1 VDFVFTEDQKL
12 FKETARKFF
21 DTECPITMVRKILQD
36 ESGYSPDLWKKLADL
51 GLMGL
56 MIDERYGGMAASF
69 MDLCPILEEMG
80 RAVFPSPF
88 FSTVIM
94 GGTIL
99 AENAGEEMK
108 TRLLPSII
116 SGDTIVTL
124 GVGESG
130 GEWAK
135 ADIRTIA
142 RENGSGVIIDGTK
155 LFVPFAGAADH
166 IICCAEDQSLP
177 DKGISLFLV
186 GTNDQMVACTPI
198 PSFSIEKY
206 YSVNFNGAK
215 IPANHIIGKAG
226 AGWKAV
232 NSAWPKVVAATC
244 VEMIGGLK
252 RVLNMTVRFVKE
264 REQFGRP
271 IGRFQTIQNYCADIA
286 IDVEASRYIAYQ
298 AAWRVSNDLP
308 SRAEISTA
316 KAWCGDAYQR
326 ATAIALQAHGAMG
339 FTEEYDLHLFYKHAK
354 SLQLMY
360 GGSAWHRRTVAE
372 EMGV

>member
-1 VDFVFTEDQKL
+1 MDFAFTEDQKL

-56 MIDERYGGMAASF
+56 MIDERYGGMGASF

-130 GEWAK
+130 GEWSK

-142 RENGSGVIIDGTK
+142 QENGSGVIIDGTK
-155 LFVPFAGAADH
+155 LFVPFAGAANH
-166 IICCAEDQSLP
+166 IICCAKDQSLP
-177 DKGISLFLV
+177 EEGISLFLMN
-186 GTNDQMVACTPI
+186 TKDQMVTCTPI

-206 YSVNFNGAK
+206 YSINFNGAK

-226 AGWKAV
+226 AGWKAI

-252 RVLNMTVRFVKE
+252 RVLDMTVRFVKE

-286 IDVEASRYIAYQ
+286 IDVEASRFIAYQ

-360 GGSAWHRRTVAE
+360 GGSAWHRQTVAE